1 MGWKFRPGC
10 SHSAACPETAHSV
23 AARSDWHLT
32 DCVSI
37 TVKNVCTRLIALLA
51 CAGIF
56 LVGPELAGA
65 ADITPA
71 QAINKAGRQRMLT
84 QRIIKAYMQVG
95 QAITPQV
102 SKRQL
107 DDAVLLFE
115 AQLGE
120 QRTIAPDERSRR
132 AVARLDKLWRPFKA
146 VATASADRSGA
157 ERLLAMDEELVSAA
171 HELTLELQNSSAS
184 PTGRLV
190 NIAGRQRML
199 SQRLAKYYLLR
210 AWGMESASVSKEI
223 GSARTEFDGAL
234 AALRSAPE
242 NTAQINKELDA
253 VAVQWEW
260 FQNALGLEG
269 AASYALIVVNAS
281 EAILNSMELVTGMYE
296 RLPAR

>member
-1 MGWKFRPGC
+1 M
-10 SHSAACPETAHSV
+10 
-23 AARSDWHLT
+23 
-32 DCVSI
+32 
-37 TVKNVCTRLIALLA
+37 KNLRIHLIALLA

-65 ADITPA
+65 ADITLA

-84 QRIIKAYMQVG
+84 QRIIKAYVQVG

-102 SKRQL
+102 SRRQL
-107 DDAVLLFE
+107 DDAVRLFE

-120 QRTIAPDERSRR
+120 LRKSAPDERSRR
-132 AVARLDKLWRPFKA
+132 SVARVDKLWRPFKA
-146 VATASADRSGA
+146 VATGSADRRGA
-157 ERLLAMDEELVSAA
+157 ERLLALDEKLVNAA
-171 HELTLELQNSSAS
+171 HELTVELQNRSAS
-184 PTGRLV
+184 PAGRLV

-242 NTAQINKELDA
+242 NTAEIKQELDA

-260 FQNALGLEG
+260 FQNALELQG
-269 AASYALIVVNAS
+269 AASYVLIVVHAS
-281 EAILNSMELVTGMYE
+281 EAILSSMELVTGMYE

>member
-1 MGWKFRPGC
+1 M
-10 SHSAACPETAHSV
+10 
-23 AARSDWHLT
+23 
-32 DCVSI
+32 
-37 TVKNVCTRLIALLA
+37 
-51 CAGIF
+51 F

-65 ADITPA
+65 ADITLA

-84 QRIIKAYMQVG
+84 QRIIKAYVQVG
-95 QAITPQV
+95 QGITPQN

-120 QRTIAPDERSRR
+120 LGRISPDEGSRR
-132 AVARLDKLWRPFKA
+132 SIARLDKLWRPFKA
-146 VATASADRSGA
+146 VATRSVDRSGA
-157 ERLLAMDEELVSAA
+157 ERLLAMDDELINAA
-171 HELTLELQNSSAS
+171 HELTVELENRSAA

-210 AWGMESASVSKEI
+210 AWGMESPSISKKI

-234 AALRSAPE
+234 AALQSAPE
-242 NTAQINKELDA
+242 STARIKKELDA

-260 FQNALGLEG
+260 FQSALGLDG
-269 AASYALIVVNAS
+269 AASYGLIVVNAS
-281 EAILNSMELVTGMYE
+281 EAILDSMELVTAMYE
-296 RLPAR
+296 QLPER